1 MARKYWLMKC
11 ELEECSFD
19 ELKTDRP
26 NSTGRWRGV
35 RNYQARNFI
44 RDEMKKGDMVLF
56 YQSNC
61 KSPGIPGIAEVV
73 KEAYPDPCA
82 FDPDSNYYDEESTP
96 QEPRWYSVDVRW
108 KKAFRKYV
116 SLSDI
121 KARGSLEKMRV
132 VQRWQ
137 RLSIQPV
144 TKVHFDIV
152 CKMGG
157 LGVYSKV

>member
-11 ELEECSFD
+11 ELDECSFD
-19 ELKTDRP
+19 ELKNARP
-26 NSTGRWRGV
+26 NSTGKWRGV

-44 RDEMKKGDMVLF
+44 RDEIKKGDLVLF

-61 KSPGIPGIAEVV
+61 ETPGVPGIAEVV
-73 KEAYPDPCA
+73 KEAYPDPSA
-82 FDPDSNYYDEESTP
+82 FDPNSKYYDEGSTP
-96 QEPRWYSVDVRW
+96 KEPRWYSVDVKW
-108 KKAFRKYV
+108 KKAFKQYV

-121 KARGSLEKMRV
+121 KARRSLAKMRV

-144 TKVHFDIV
+144 TKAHFDIV

-157 LGVYSKV
+157 